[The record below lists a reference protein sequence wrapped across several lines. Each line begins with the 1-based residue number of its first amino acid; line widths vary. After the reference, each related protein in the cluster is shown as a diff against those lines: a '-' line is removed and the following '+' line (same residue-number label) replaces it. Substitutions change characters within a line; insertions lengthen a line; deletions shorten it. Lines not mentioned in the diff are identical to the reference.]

1 MVDDSETVYDRIAK
15 LEDEVAAL
23 RSEIDFLKRALRN
36 EIARHEV
43 KMAKKGYR
51 SIFAYRLE
59 FSLTLLIN
67 SRMKSASSASGSSSR
82 YLFSKGKALS

>member
-23 RSEIDFLKRALRN
+23 RSEIDFLKKALRN

-43 KMAKKGYR
+43 KMARIGTDIS
-51 SIFAYRLE
+51 SI
-59 FSLTLLIN
+59 ID
-67 SRMKSASSASGSSSR
+67 
-82 YLFSKGKALS
+82 